1 MDIDLETLKRSGYI
15 SQDKNNQLS
24 RKLATLEAENKR
36 LKRQV
41 ETLER
46 IVDDYE
52 DESDVW
58 GDGDPRSMGWVG
70 DDGLP

>member
-15 SQDKNNQLS
+15 SQDKNNQFS
-24 RKLATLEAENKR
+24 RKIATLEAENKR